1 MPTISYR
8 THVPEGLKALAKGEW
23 RGSSQGAAEGG
34 AGRFEARLGC
44 FLRKRTKLGWV
55 DDDAIRALV
64 IRLSRPDVSGG
75 DTIER
80 AAILA
85 EGSDLA
91 AVVAW
96 ILARGGKPEAAVAVV
111 SARGLHSSRLSGSD
125 GTQTSAPLRYVLPAG
140 SLG

>member
-1 MPTISYR
+1 
-8 THVPEGLKALAKGEW
+8 
-23 RGSSQGAAEGG
+23 
-34 AGRFEARLGC
+34 
-44 FLRKRTKLGWV
+44 V

-64 IRLSRPDVSGG
+64 KRLSRPDASGSA
-75 DTIER
+75 TIER

-96 ILARGGKPEAAVAVV
+96 ILAHGGQPEPTVAAV
-111 SARGLHSSRLSGSD
+111 SARGLHSSRLD
-125 GTQTSAPLRYVLPAG
+125 GGDGAQSHAPARYVLPSG

>member
-1 MPTISYR
+1 M
-8 THVPEGLKALAKGEW
+8 
-23 RGSSQGAAEGG
+23 
-34 AGRFEARLGC
+34 
-44 FLRKRTKLGWV
+44 

-64 IRLSRPDVSGG
+64 VRLSRADVSGG

-91 AVVAW
+91 AVEAW
-96 ILARGGKPEAAVAVV
+96 ILARGGIPEAKVDAPA
-111 SARGLHSSRLSGSD
+111 ARGLHSSRLSG
-125 GTQTSAPLRYVLPAG
+125 GGKPTSAPARYLLPAG